1 MKTDNKSPRSS
12 RRRVF
17 IVDDHP
23 LVREWLGGLI
33 ESEADLQVCG
43 QADDGPTALASV
55 PIANPDIVVVDLTLP
70 RSSGIELIKDLRA
83 QYANLK
89 MLVLS
94 MHDEVSIAE
103 RAFRAGANGY
113 VVKRDSSERIIE
125 GIRTVLSG
133 KVYASSTLTAQLAE
147 KMFGGVGRKEA
158 PIEEL
163 LSDRELEVFRLRGQ
177 GRTPGEIA
185 QYLKVSIKT
194 VGSYD
199 ARIKTKLGLDNA
211 AELLRAAVRWNDS
224 RSGSSSV

>member
-1 MKTDNKSPRSS
+1 MKSDSPIPKSS

-23 LVREWLGGLI
+23 LVREWLGGLVGG
-33 ESEADLQVCG
+33 ESDLQVCG
-43 QADDGPTALASV
+43 QAEDGPTALAAI
-55 PIANPDIVVVDLTLP
+55 PIATPDVVVVDLTLP

-83 QYANLK
+83 QYPDLK
-89 MLVLS
+89 ILVLS

-133 KVYASSTLTAQLAE
+133 RVYASSTLTAQLAE
-147 KMFGGVGRKEA
+147 KMFAGSARDGA
-158 PIEEL
+158 PPEEV
-163 LSDRELEVFRLRGQ
+163 LSERELEVFQLRGQ
-177 GRTPGEIA
+177 GRTPNEIA
-185 QYLKVSIKT
+185 LHLKVSIKT

-199 ARIKTKLGLDNA
+199 ARIKTKLGLQNA

-224 RSGSSSV
+224 RTGSSSL